1 MQKLHGVA
9 FYERR
14 SPTLQKNDLGSSRL
28 RYSNFSLLLTRRR
41 GKILEVLTGR
51 ARYRERERMNS
62 FGRLVCSIIF
72 LSGVSLWLWAQEPA
86 KKTLGEPNR
95 DAASSTRSAS
105 STGLKID
112 FATEVFPL
120 LQQRC
125 FRCHGPEQQMGE
137 YRLDAKQVAL
147 TGGLSAPN
155 IIPGKSGESPLFQ
168 RVAGT
173 GQLNPMPMAGERLK
187 PAELALIRS
196 WIDQGAG
203 WPDDV
208 GVRTRQIGKH
218 WAYIRPARPKPPE
231 IGEGAQVR
239 NPIDNF
245 VLARLQREGLA
256 FAPETTKEAL
266 VRRVSLDLRGLPPTI
281 EEVDRFLADISPKA
295 YESLVDRML
304 SSPSFGEHWAQQ
316 WLDLSR
322 YADTNGY
329 ESDEPRTMWAY
340 RDWVIDAFNR
350 NLSFDQFTIEQLAG
364 DLLPNPSTDQLVATG
379 FHRNTMVNN
388 EAGAKDDE
396 FRDAAVKDRVDTTAT
411 VWLGS
416 TFGCAQCHDHKYDPF
431 KQTEYYQLYA
441 IFNNTA
447 ESAIKVSEEI
457 EVFKG
462 DQRELKRREAQV
474 AALRKVLDTETLA
487 LRAAQQKWE
496 ERTKAK
502 LPSFDQAWQVVE
514 PLAMRSESGAVLESQ
529 PDGSVLVKGEAK
541 TNDVYELEFKTS
553 LENMTGLRLEA
564 LPDTGLPDVQA
575 TQASSKRF
583 FLSDVEAEAWSA
595 SQLQEQSD
603 RWDGKLEWGPWHTIG
618 PFRTD
623 SRSAAFSTVFPPETH
638 HDPQEV
644 YENGHLAWIKRRW
657 KDGRI
662 HYFRYLPDTPEENCS
677 HYAFRTV
684 EAKEAMSVTVSLGS
698 FKGLKLWLN
707 KELVF
712 STDPT
717 RDIAP
722 DQELVRLDLKAGT
735 NEILIKGSND
745 EGPYG
750 FYFQPYLGLQP
761 KARIRFAAASADHS
775 GWESIDLPGV
785 LDGRKETGWAT
796 GQGGAVTSFQAAA
809 PFGSRGGLL
818 KVRLLHDSPEA
829 DTQPLRRFR
838 ISVTSLPS
846 SSVTE
851 LRQTPNKLR
860 LALAKPPVERAPEEA
875 RAVQDQYQLISP
887 ELAGT
892 WQQYRKGLAELDAF
906 KKQHSTTTLVMKEL
920 PEPRKTHRQNRGSFL
935 DVAEPVE
942 PGVPAV
948 LHPIDRTQRINRL
961 SFAQWLVSESNPLTA
976 RVRVNQIWLNLF
988 GQGLV
993 STTEDFGS
1001 QGDAPTHPELLDWL
1015 ATEFIRLGWDTKA
1028 LLKTIVTST
1037 TYRQSSEVSP
1047 EKHEKDPEN
1056 KLLSRGAR
1064 YRLRG
1069 ETVRDVALACSNL
1082 LSRKMGGPS
1091 VFPPQPAAVF
1101 AEHFIEGG
1109 FKQWPTSVGEDRYR
1123 RGLYTFYKRTLV
1135 YPTFATF
1142 DGPDRTVCTVK
1153 RTRSNTPLQALDTL
1167 NDPVFFEAAGSLAQ
1181 RLLTEAPGDTE
1192 DRLAY
1197 AFRLV
1202 FARKPTTAEAQRLQ
1216 EFYGKMR
1223 TRYQKTGEAE
1233 KVVAAAFPDRKPLA
1247 DKIELPAWIMVANA
1261 LLNLDEAV
1269 TRE

>member
-1 MQKLHGVA
+1 
-9 FYERR
+9 
-14 SPTLQKNDLGSSRL
+14 
-28 RYSNFSLLLTRRR
+28 
-41 GKILEVLTGR
+41 
-51 ARYRERERMNS
+51 MNR
-62 FGRLVCSIIF
+62 FGRLLGTIVLF
-72 LSGVSLWLWAQEPA
+72 SGPSLWLGAQEPA
-86 KKTLGEPNR
+86 KKEAGNTNR
-95 DAASSTRSAS
+95 DAASSTTPASA
-105 STGLKID
+105 TNPKVD
-112 FATEVFPL
+112 FATKVFPL

-147 TGGLSAPN
+147 TGGLSGPN
-155 IIPGKSGESPLFQ
+155 VIPGKSGESPLFQ
-168 RVAGT
+168 RVAGV
-173 GQLNPMPMAGERLK
+173 GKLNPMPMAGERLK
-187 PAELALIRS
+187 PDELALIKS

-208 GVRTRQIGKH
+208 GVKTKQIEKH
-218 WAYIRPARPKPPE
+218 WAYIKPSRVKPPE
-231 IGEGAQVR
+231 VGTGPEVR

-256 FAPETTKEAL
+256 FAPEATKEAL
-266 VRRVSLDLRGLPPTI
+266 VRRLSLDLRGLPPTVKEI
-281 EEVDRFLADISPKA
+281 DRFLADTSPNA

-304 SSPSFGEHWAQQ
+304 NSPSFGEHWTQH

-350 NLSFDQFTIEQLAG
+350 NVSFDRFTIEQLAG
-364 DLLPNPSTDQLVATG
+364 DLLPNPSTDQLIATG

-416 TFGCAQCHDHKYDPF
+416 TLGCAQCHDHKYDPF
-431 KQTEYYQLYA
+431 KQAEYYQLYA

-447 ESAIKVSEEI
+447 ESAIKISEEM

-462 DQRELKRREAQV
+462 DREELKQREAQV
-474 AALRKVLDTETLA
+474 AALRKLLDTETPA
-487 LRAAQQKWE
+487 LKAAQQKWE

-502 LPSFDQAWQVVE
+502 LASFDQAWKVVE
-514 PLAMRSESGAVLESQ
+514 PVAMRTESGATLEIQ

-541 TNDVYELEFKTS
+541 TTDVYELEFKTS
-553 LENMTGLRLEA
+553 FGNVTGLRLEA
-564 LPDTGLPDVQA
+564 LPDKGVANVQA
-575 TQASSKRF
+575 AEVSKRRF
-583 FLSDVEAEAWSA
+583 LLSDVEAEAWSA
-595 SQLQEQSD
+595 NQLLEQADS
-603 RWDGKLEWGPWHTIG
+603 WNGKLQWAPWHTIG

-623 SRSAAFSTVFPPETH
+623 SRSVAFSTVFPPETRV
-638 HDPQEV
+638 DPQEV
-644 YENGHLAWIKRRW
+644 YENGHLAWIKRPW

-662 HYFRYLPDTPEENCS
+662 HYFRYLPDTPEENCA

-698 FKGLKLWLN
+698 LKGLKLWLN
-707 KELVF
+707 KELIF

-717 RDIAP
+717 REIAP
-722 DQELVRLDLKAGT
+722 DQEIVRLDLKAGT

-745 EGPYG
+745 EGPYA
-750 FYFQPYLGLQP
+750 FYFQPYLGLQE
-761 KARIRFAAASADHS
+761 KTRVHFAAASADHFD
-775 GWESIDLPGV
+775 WENIDLPGV
-785 LDGRKETGWAT
+785 LDGKEETGWAT
-796 GQGGAVTSFQAAA
+796 GERGGVAILQAKE
-809 PFGSRGGLL
+809 PFGSAGDGLL
-818 KVRLLHDSPEA
+818 KVRLLHDSP
-829 DTQPLRRFR
+829 DSKCQPLRRFR
-838 ISVTSLPS
+838 ISVTTLPAS
-846 SSVTE
+846 ALAE
-851 LRQTPNKLR
+851 LRQTPQKLR
-860 LALAKPPVERAPEEA
+860 VALAKMPAERVPEEV
-875 RAVQDQYQLISP
+875 RAAQDHYRSISP
-887 ELAGT
+887 ELAGA
-892 WQQYRKGLAELDAF
+892 WQQYRKLRAELDAF
-906 KKQHSTTTLVMKEL
+906 KKRHSTTTLVMKEL

-935 DVAEPVE
+935 DPAEPVE
-942 PGVPAV
+942 PGVPGV
-948 LHPIDRTQRINRL
+948 LHPIDRKQRIDRL
-961 SFAQWLVSESNPLTA
+961 SFARWLMDDNNPLTA

-993 STTEDFGS
+993 GTSEDFGS
-1001 QGDAPTHPELLDWL
+1001 QGEAPTYPELLDWL
-1015 ATEFIRLGWDTKA
+1015 ATEFIRLGWDHKA
-1028 LLKTIVTST
+1028 LLKTVVTSA
-1037 TYRQSSEVSP
+1037 TYRQSSEVSS
-1047 EKHEKDPEN
+1047 EKQEKDPEN

-1069 ETVRDVALACSNL
+1069 ETVRDVALACGNL
-1082 LSRKMGGPS
+1082 LSHKLGGPS

-1101 AEHFIEGG
+1101 ADHFIEGG
-1109 FKQWPTSVGEDRYR
+1109 FNQWPTSVGEDRYR

-1181 RLLTEAPGDTE
+1181 RLLTEAHGDVS

-1197 AFRLV
+1197 AFRVVL
-1202 FARKPTTAEAQRLQ
+1202 ARKPTTDETQRLQ
-1216 EFYGKMR
+1216 NFYRKMR
-1223 TRYQKTGEAE
+1223 TQYQTAAEAE
-1233 KVVAAAFPDRKPLA
+1233 KVVAAAFPGRKPRA